1 MPLPNPARDEDKEE
15 FLHRCMADDT
25 MTGEYPG
32 QDQRY
37 AVCLDLWNRRKNM
50 LSDKSIQGTLKK
62 KEDGKFSIIASTGKV
77 DRDHEVI
84 LPKAFKKHLK
94 AYLDTNPVIL
104 PAHDYR
110 AFAIGKAT
118 DGRVTKTGLE
128 LDIEFAETE
137 MGSEARYLY
146 ENGFMNSFSVGFIP
160 HKVAK
165 QQETTELLKEEGID
179 FDEKDPPRLVYKEV
193 ELLEVSAV
201 SVPSN
206 AAANVI
212 REAIDGGAKLP
223 LMAKLYCDKS
233 DEVKEEAATTGNVS
247 DQPKPRTKAQQ
258 INSYFIKE
266 KKK

>member
-1 MPLPNPARDEDKEE
+1 MPLPKPSNDENRDE
-15 FLHRCMADDT
+15 FLQRCMADST
-25 MTGEYPG
+25 MNSEYPG

-37 AVCLDLWNRRKNM
+37 AVCLDLWNRRGKM
-50 LSDKSIQGTLKK
+50 LADKAIQGTLRKN
-62 KEDGKFSIIASTGKV
+62 EDGKFSIIASTGKV

-84 LPKAFKKHLK
+84 LPKAFRKHLK
-94 AYLDTNPVIL
+94 AYLETNPVIL

-118 DGRVTKTGLE
+118 DGRVTKNGLE

-137 MGSEARYLY
+137 MGGEARYLY

-160 HKVAK
+160 HKIAK
-165 QQETTELLKEEGID
+165 QQEISELLTAEEID
-179 FDEKDPPRLVYKEV
+179 YDEKDPPYRVYTEV

-223 LMAKLYCDKS
+223 LMAKLYLT
-233 DEVKEEAATTGNVS
+233 ETKEDEAATSELES
-247 DQPKPRTKAQQ
+247 DRPKPKSFYAKRK
-258 INSYFIKE
+258 Y
-266 KKK
+266 